1 VHARVPAAAS
11 PSPPPSTPRGPWL
24 AATPDMRKVAGMRRN
39 EHLSRLLFTAA
50 RDVTSEAELR
60 RHANECGK
68 IERKERWIGGE
79 PPPSIYLDLRMLI
92 IDWRLFTLASRFPD
106 RVVN

>member
-1 VHARVPAAAS
+1 
-11 PSPPPSTPRGPWL
+11 
-24 AATPDMRKVAGMRRN
+24 MRKVAGMRRN

-79 PPPSIYLDLRMLI
+79 PRMLI